1 MHTLTAQRTQHLD
14 ALCADCHARTAVSP
28 RRSSQPGVQSVQA
41 PAVLRNHS
49 SMEQLCHLCR
59 ALAVLAA
66 VCPTSVCSPGAP
78 SSSASC
84 IAHPALDESRAERF
98 KFLYGV
104 SLSRPV
110 TVCSCLHP
118 CKISYSLLA
127 SVHTVCLHT
136 VCLHPCTH
144 FMILILTRC
153 NEWCSLAALEA
164 SSCNLLS

>member
-1 MHTLTAQRTQHLD
+1 MHTLTAQRAQHLD

-66 VCPTSVCSPGAP
+66 VCSTSVCSPGAP

-84 IAHPALDESRAERF
+84 IAHPALDERRAERF
-98 KFLYGV
+98 QSFTTRVKCKDLVKTCRRGAWRIEAGGPHFVRKPGSIGV
-104 SLSRPV
+104 P
-110 TVCSCLHP
+110 P
-118 CKISYSLLA
+118 A
-127 SVHTVCLHT
+127 
-136 VCLHPCTH
+136 
-144 FMILILTRC
+144 FF
-153 NEWCSLAALEA
+153 
-164 SSCNLLS
+164 